1 VTLLAR
7 LGLQSRPQFGIFAK
21 FAPSFAKLP
30 KLQTP
35 NAKPLDTSFG
45 TFWQITQM
53 QTLNAKPLEILLF
66 LQLFM
71 CTLANS
77 KLQARQFNGEG
88 TYVLHPL

>member
-7 LGLQSRPQFGIFAK
+7 SGLQSRPQFDIFVK

-53 QTLNAKPLEILLF
+53 QNPWRCSKSVCNLG
-66 LQLFM
+66 LFM
-71 CTLANS
+71 VQVSSHYWNEDDPN
-77 KLQARQFNGEG
+77 KKGKKIG
-88 TYVLHPL
+88 